1 MSTMVLTVK
10 GRASRSQT
18 FVDAAVATG
27 TEIITLPGHA
37 LVDGDIVR
45 FTNSGG
51 ALPTGL
57 TSRKH
62 YYVVSAVAGAS
73 IKVSETSGGSAV
85 NITAAAGGGT
95 HTIRLVETPYDRRL
109 LRDATAPKEAV
120 VELRN
125 WCDRVLAGNESASID
140 AQTDPEDPVA
150 ASMTYTLASVVAD
163 EAVTI
168 GGVVLTAKASP
179 SGEAQWASGGA
190 DDTADAV
197 TLAAAINKHSTLS
210 KIVTASA
217 AAAVVT
223 VTCKVK
229 GFIGNFIT
237 TTETGTTITASA
249 ATLTGGTGG
258 ATSTAKTYA
267 MI

>member
-37 LVDGDIVR
+37 LVDGDTVR

-62 YYVVSAVAGAS
+62 YYVVSAVVGVS
-73 IKVSETSGGSAV
+73 LKVSETAGGAAV
-85 NITAAAGGGT
+85 NISAAAGGGT
-95 HTIRLVETPYDRRL
+95 HTIRLVKTPYDRRL
-109 LRDATAPKEAV
+109 LRDSKKEAV
-120 VELRN
+120 VALRN
-125 WCDRVLAGNESASID
+125 WCDRVLGGHESASID
-140 AQTDPEDPVA
+140 VQTDCEDPVA
-150 ASMTYTLASVVAD
+150 ASMTFSLASVAGDDTV
-163 EAVTI
+163 VI
-168 GGVVLTAKASP
+168 GGVTLTAKASP
-179 SGEAQWASGGA
+179 TGEAQWSQAG
-190 DDTADAV
+190 TDAV
-197 TLAAAINKHSTLS
+197 DAAALAACINAHSTLS
-210 KIVTASA
+210 KIVTATA
-217 AAAVVT
+217 VDAVVT

-237 TTETGTTITASA
+237 TAESGSTITASA
-249 ATLTGGTGG
+249 STLVGGTGG
-258 ATSTAKTYA
+258 ATSAAKTYA